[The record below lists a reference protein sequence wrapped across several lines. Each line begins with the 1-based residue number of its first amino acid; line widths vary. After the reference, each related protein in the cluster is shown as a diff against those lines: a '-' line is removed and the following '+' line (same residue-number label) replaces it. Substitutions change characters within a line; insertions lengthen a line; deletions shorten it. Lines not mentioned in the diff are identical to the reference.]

1 MNTHTALPD
10 WAYAYGGAY
19 SQGIIRRAPDDF
31 IVNEIPSFEPSGKG
45 EHAFVFIEKCSE
57 NTEYVARALARFAGV
72 RQRDVSYAGLKDRH
86 ARTTQWFSVWLPGKP
101 DPDWT
106 ALNSDTIKVLQAT
119 RHSKKLRRGD
129 LVGNRFNIT
138 LRSVKANQ
146 DALKQKNT
154 STEELKLAIEEN
166 LQAIKKNG
174 VPNYFG
180 VQRFGNNGDNLNQ
193 AFNMFESGKRPR
205 NKQKGS
211 MYISAARSF
220 LFNEMLAKR
229 IQLNCWDRPMD
240 GEVFGF
246 PGSQRGFSQEG
257 TSEELQR
264 WRINRIHPTCAL
276 WGKNESLAVKNLL
289 DIEQAVAD
297 ANPVFCEGLINKG
310 LKQERRAA
318 RMLVPDLFWMWQG
331 DDLILR
337 FSLASGYFA
346 TSILTELGDIQEA
359 PREYYAEREASE

>member
-1 MNTHTALPD
+1 MTEFNTQWPTAYPKL
-10 WAYAYGGAY
+10 AVKGYYRT
-19 SQGIIRRAPDDF
+19 QVEDF
-31 IVNEIPSFEPSGKG
+31 QVTELSNRQLNASGP
-45 EHAFVFIEKCSE
+45 HLFLFIEKQGT
-57 NTEYVARALARFAGV
+57 NTHWLARKLANHAKVDLKAVG
-72 RQRDVSYAGLKDRH
+72 YAGLKDRH
-86 ARTTQWFSVWLPGKP
+86 AITRQWFSIPVKDKLPDLTHVFSKDEFTLLSQGFYGVKLKRG
-101 DPDWT
+101 
-106 ALNSDTIKVLQAT
+106 ALGGNAFRIVLRNMT
-119 RHSKKLRRGD
+119 GD
-129 LVGNRFNIT
+129 
-138 LRSVKANQ
+138 
-146 DALKQKNT
+146 KQQI
-154 STEELKLAIEEN
+154 EQRLELIR
-166 LQAIKKNG
+166 QRG

-180 VQRFGNNGDNLNQ
+180 TQRFGNNGDNLKH
-193 AFNMFESGKRPR
+193 AYDMFENGKRPR

-289 DIEQAVAD
+289 DIEQAVVD